1 MSWQENII
9 WSLLQ
14 MYKWTKRTYLI
25 SCAKRLAWEGPLQT
39 QQHIKS
45 VRQIQNYDPLGIHS
59 LVTSQHDKESYL
71 LQEKPFLWA
80 QDWKLQQEWKGNEL
94 YKTHVSRGKQQSTEE
109 SFNSF
114 RDRSQLS
121 KEQFHL
127 KDSLESCAARKKEVI
142 KSSSPINRILQQ
154 EGNSTFEQKKK
165 NIFIKNLFVYKSLK
179 NYIFVLS
186 RLLFSCIKSLKKI
199 NTFQIQI
206 LL

>member
-1 MSWQENII
+1 MYMCKKVGMRRTTRKSTTQQKCKTNIKLWSFGYTLYSHLTTWQESN
-9 WSLLQ
+9 LV
-14 MYKWTKRTYLI
+14 
-25 SCAKRLAWEGPLQT
+25 
-39 QQHIKS
+39 QQ
-45 VRQIQNYDPLGIHS
+45 
-59 LVTSQHDKESYL
+59 
-71 LQEKPFLWA
+71 KPFLWA